1 MDAADLKI
9 YEAVARTGS
18 MNKATAV
25 LHTVRPM

>member
-1 MDAADLKI
+1 MDAAGLKI
-9 YEAVARTGS
+9 CEAVARAGS